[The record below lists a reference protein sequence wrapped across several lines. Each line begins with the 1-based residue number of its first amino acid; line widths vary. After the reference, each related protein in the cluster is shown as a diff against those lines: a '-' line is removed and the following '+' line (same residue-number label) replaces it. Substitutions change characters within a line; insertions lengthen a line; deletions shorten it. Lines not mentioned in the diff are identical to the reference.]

1 LSDRNDLNL
10 GEVQTMTATAT
21 ILTQR
26 YDSPT
31 ARLDITGREL
41 ALSQWS
47 DRPVVQ
53 VHRFHLWL
61 HPMDETGDES
71 RTGVEIQGDRAQ
83 FLRLQAALQAY
94 VADTLQT
101 FPPGFNPTSTTD
113 TETASE
119 VPTFTPQGLTGHQ
132 VQLGSL
138 RTQTGASTVTLGSVQ
153 LADLT
158 QVFAQLDQQVHV
170 LPVPLTS
177 GATGAMRWQRWSSV
191 AAGFVAVVGLAALWP
206 YLNPGSAPLTSGDQ
220 AVESEAV
227 DPADTVESAAE
238 PEPEAAAAPE
248 ADSPTSA
255 DSAPPADADIP
266 TSGTDAPPPPAAS
279 PKATT
284 APSSPRELPP
294 SPSPAPESTPPEE
307 VTERDGI
314 IATGPS
320 ADAAPEASAATG
332 LSAPA
337 PLAQQRS
344 GTPASAEALSPM
356 DALAAELAAQWEPP
370 DDLQSVLRYR
380 LTLNADGTVTDV
392 VAIDSATED
401 FPLPA
406 VVPDVGQMVLP
417 PGVASALRLT
427 LYPDGSV
434 TVVPLAED

>member
-31 ARLDITGREL
+31 ARLEITGREL

-101 FPPGFNPTSTTD
+101 FPPGFHPTSTTD

-158 QVFAQLDQQVHV
+158 QVFAQLDQQVRV

-177 GATGAMRWQRWSSV
+177 Q
-191 AAGFVAVVGLAALWP
+191 L
-206 YLNPGSAPLTSGDQ
+206 
-220 AVESEAV
+220 
-227 DPADTVESAAE
+227 
-238 PEPEAAAAPE
+238 
-248 ADSPTSA
+248 
-255 DSAPPADADIP
+255 
-266 TSGTDAPPPPAAS
+266 
-279 PKATT
+279 
-284 APSSPRELPP
+284 
-294 SPSPAPESTPPEE
+294 
-307 VTERDGI
+307 
-314 IATGPS
+314 
-320 ADAAPEASAATG
+320 
-332 LSAPA
+332 
-337 PLAQQRS
+337 
-344 GTPASAEALSPM
+344 
-356 DALAAELAAQWEPP
+356 
-370 DDLQSVLRYR
+370 
-380 LTLNADGTVTDV
+380 
-392 VAIDSATED
+392 
-401 FPLPA
+401 
-406 VVPDVGQMVLP
+406 GQL
-417 PGVASALRLT
+417 G
-427 LYPDGSV
+427 
-434 TVVPLAED
+434 